1 MSEITKALVKF
12 HKKGGVKN
20 IEKDAQANPKS
31 DGKFNYKY
39 STIGAVINAIREP
52 LAKVNIVITQTTD
65 FVDNRAILITTL
77 RHISGETISSKFPLY
92 LEKKSAGA
100 NDMQNAG
107 STITYSR
114 RYCLLAILNLASDDD
129 DGASSNAKI
138 SKPKSVIFSPNKE
151 KTIENV
157 DSSKTPLVHKN
168 IHEKNL
174 LEKSF
179 PKLFEEFE
187 KEIEEIEF
195 LGRLEKWGKEKATIL
210 NDAKEKGFE
219 SEVKQLSKQY
229 QKKLKQFQERKKHE
243 TSV

>member
-1 MSEITKALVKF
+1 PARNHKLCKRSLEFRMSEITKALVKF
-12 HKKGGVKN
+12 HKKGEVKN

-39 STIGAVINAIREP
+39 STIGAVINAIRKP

-138 SKPKSVIFSPNKE
+138 SEPKSVIFSPNKE
-151 KTIENV
+151 KKTIE
-157 DSSKTPLVHKN
+157 
-168 IHEKNL
+168 
-174 LEKSF
+174 
-179 PKLFEEFE
+179 
-187 KEIEEIEF
+187 
-195 LGRLEKWGKEKATIL
+195 
-210 NDAKEKGFE
+210 
-219 SEVKQLSKQY
+219 
-229 QKKLKQFQERKKHE
+229 
-243 TSV
+243 